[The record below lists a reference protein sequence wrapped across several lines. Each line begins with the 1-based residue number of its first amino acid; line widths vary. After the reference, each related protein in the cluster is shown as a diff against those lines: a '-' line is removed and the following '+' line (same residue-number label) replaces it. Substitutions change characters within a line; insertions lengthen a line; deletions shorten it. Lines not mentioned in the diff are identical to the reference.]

1 MHQSLFMFSFSTL
14 KQNIKINLDSNYK
27 PLMEENIQNLALK
40 KREIKKTK
48 ENTKKKAK
56 KVTQLRLE
64 NEKGVL
70 TEKDLNETTYKVKN
84 GLTNK
89 LFIFSQKHMLE
100 KKTLGFRFV
109 EPYFFQYNT
118 FVKARQAGQKLV
130 DFLTAE
136 FQRYPKEYFVKKNRI
151 LFPPFFL
158 SLKRESFKK
167 KVGSDKQGKDK
178 VESQSSRSRG
188 RSCGRTTAHTSCSQ
202 TRASSC

>member
-1 MHQSLFMFSFSTL
+1 MLIFSTL
-14 KQNIKINLDSNYK
+14 KKNIKINLDSNYK

-151 LFPPFFL
+151 LFPLFFL
-158 SLKRESFKK
+158 SLKRIFSKK
-167 KVGSDKQGKDK
+167 RWK
-178 VESQSSRSRG
+178 R
-188 RSCGRTTAHTSCSQ
+188 
-202 TRASSC
+202 